1 MNVHRVSVLCAA
13 VVASMG
19 AAVYAD
25 EAVSLKCKMAKG
37 DKVIYRTKMEMKQTQ
52 NIAGMAFDNEMN
64 NEAISSYTVDE
75 IDEQGNYHLT
85 IKAERLKVK
94 AKFGALGGDYV
105 FDSQSSERDKSS
117 MIGAA
122 VTPLYERMSGIVYQ
136 AKIGP
141 DGDVLEVKGYAEQ
154 LKDILDANPLAR
166 QFGGGGGS
174 NDAAKES
181 LREQFVK
188 LPTKAINTGDT
199 WDVSSVIEL
208 PQLGKNRGK
217 STYRYVG
224 PDKVQGR
231 DTAKAEVTGETSFEL
246 NIDQD
251 GAKVTGTLSSTSIS
265 GTIHFDLAT
274 GRVLR
279 AEGSATLGGDLTVDA
294 NGMIIP
300 IRNDQTMKSSLEVL
314 EKLPD

>member
-13 VVASMG
+13 VIASIG
-19 AAVYAD
+19 LAVHAD
-25 EAVSLKCKMAKG
+25 DGVTLKYKMAKG

-52 NIAGMAFDNEMN
+52 TIAGMPFENEMT
-64 NEAISSYTVDE
+64 NEAVSSYIVDDV
-75 IDEQGNYHLT
+75 DEQGNYHLT

-94 AKFGALGGDYV
+94 SKFGALGGDYS

-117 MIGAA
+117 QIGAA
-122 VTPLYERMSGIVYQ
+122 VTPLYERLSGIVYQ
-136 AKIGP
+136 VKVAP

-166 QFGGGGGS
+166 QFGGGGAS
-174 NDAAKES
+174 NETAKQS
-181 LREQFVK
+181 LRELFVK
-188 LPTKAINTGDT
+188 LPDKAIKPGDT
-199 WDVSSVIEL
+199 WDVSSEIEL

-224 PDKVQGR
+224 PDKVNDRG
-231 DTAKAEVTGETSFEL
+231 TAKTEVTGEMSFEL
-246 NIDQD
+246 NLEQD
-251 GAKVTGTLSSTSIS
+251 GAKVTGTLRSTSVT
-265 GTIHFDLAT
+265 GTIHFDVAT

-279 AEGSATLGGDLTVDA
+279 GEGSVNLGGEITVDA

-300 IRNDQTMKSSLEVL
+300 ISNSQSMKSSFEVL
-314 EKLPD
+314 EKVPD